1 MLDCGI
7 HPGHQGLASLP
18 FLDEVDLSTVDAA
31 LITHFHLDHCAA
43 VPYLVGRTPFG
54 GRLLMTHPTK
64 AIFYTLLKDYVR
76 VSAGSSGDEQLY
88 SEADLERAMAQ
99 AEVIDFDQTVDLGG
113 GLRVTAHRAGHV
125 LGAAMFSVEIGG
137 ARVLYTGDYSRAAD
151 RHLGAADLPPPSLRP
166 DAVIVESTYGVSR
179 HLPREV
185 RERRL
190 LDRVAATVLSGGRV
204 LLPIVAL
211 GRAQELLL
219 LLEEHWR
226 RTPELQSVPIYQAS
240 GLARKA
246 LSVYQTYIEAM
257 NDDVRA
263 AFSRQKNPFH
273 LRHVRFLRGAAEF
286 DDSGPCV
293 MMATPSMLQSGLS
306 RDLFEAWC
314 EDPRNA
320 VVIADFAVQGTL
332 AREILSNPSHVTTKS
347 GTRVPLRCAVEA
359 ISFSA
364 HADFEQTSGFLEE
377 LRPPHVVLVH
387 GEAGEM
393 LRLRGALE
401 RLARQGGYP
410 RTVHTPRVVSTAR
423 IPVPVR
429 REAAVV
435 GRLAEGGP
443 FFGGGEKAAA
453 ASSAAVRGVLV
464 AGAGGGVGPG
474 GVDGCGVGVGAAAAV
489 GGGGGGARAVIVA
502 PEDLPAFTKLRT
514 GRVLHRQAVALPD
527 GEEEE
532 EEEEGA
538 AAGPSG
544 GATCR
549 LGRGFAAVRLALE
562 VAFEGV
568 EGSGR
573 LPVRSSSRSR
583 SRSAEPA
590 GEKKSKEKEKQARD
604 GAAEAEARRELEA
617 QEGDEEEAVTVGG
630 LVTVRHRR
638 ADPSRGHGRH
648 AIVEWEGGALA
659 DLVADAVVAVV
670 LQSAGEPRAAARADA
685 ARRAALGRG
694 DRAAAREAE
703 ADLVAALLRAQF
715 GRVTRVRLGGGGG
728 EEEEED
734 DGEDDGSRSPS
745 PSADDEE
752 EEDDDDDGPAPSRY
766 FLRVDVDGDLV
777 TVAPRRA
784 GGGGA
789 FRVSCDA
796 NPGLRARVEKALER
810 MAEAMRPAAIA

>member
-18 FLDEVDLSTVDAA
+18 FLDEVDLASVDAC
-31 LITHFHLDHCAA
+31 LVTHFHLDHCAA
-43 VPYLVGRTPFG
+43 VPYLVGRTPFR

-64 AIFYTLLKDYVR
+64 AIFYTLLRDYVR

-88 SEADLERAMAQ
+88 AEADLERAMQ
-99 AEVIDFDQTVDLGG
+99 VAEVIDFDQTVDLGG

-125 LGAAMFSVEIGG
+125 LGAAMFTVEIGG

-166 DAVIVESTYGVSR
+166 DAVIVEATYGVSR

-190 LDRVAATVLSGGRV
+190 IDRVAGTVLGGGRV

-226 RTPELQSVPIYQAS
+226 DHPELHGVPIYQAS

-246 LSVYQTYIEAM
+246 LSVYQTYVEAM

-263 AFSRQKNPFH
+263 AFAAQRNPFR
-273 LRHVRFLRGAAEF
+273 LEHVRFLRGAAEF

-320 VVIADFAVQGTL
+320 LIIADFAVQGTL
-332 AREILSNPSHVTTKS
+332 ARDVLSNPSHVTTRS
-347 GTRVPLRCAVEA
+347 GTRVPLRCTVEA

-364 HADFEQTSGFLEE
+364 HADFEQTSGFLEA

-393 LRLRGALE
+393 ARLRGALE
-401 RLARQGGYP
+401 RLARAGGYA

-423 IPVPVR
+423 IPVPLR
-429 REAAVV
+429 REATVL

-443 FFGGGEKAAA
+443 FAGRASAGAGAGGAAV
-453 ASSAAVRGVLV
+453 VRGVLV
-464 AGAGGGVGPG
+464 SGAGGGAGAPG
-474 GVDGCGVGVGAAAAV
+474 ADGSGIGVGAAAAV

-527 GEEEE
+527 EE
-532 EEEEGA
+532 EEEEG
-538 AAGPSG
+538 GRGG
-544 GATCR
+544 GAGR
-549 LGRGFAAVRLALE
+549 LSRGFAAVRLALE

-573 LPVRSSSRSR
+573 MAVRSSRSR
-583 SRSAEPA
+583 SRSADA
-590 GEKKSKEKEKQARD
+590 AVADAKKGGADEQDGGDADAAAR
-604 GAAEAEARRELEA
+604 AELE
-617 QEGDEEEAVTVGG
+617 GEEEAVTIGG
-630 LVTVRHRR
+630 VVAVRHRR

-648 AIVEWEGGALA
+648 VVIEWEGGALG

-670 LQSAGEPRAAARADA
+670 LQAAGEPASARRADA

-694 DRAAAREAE
+694 DGEGARAAE

-715 GRVTRVRLGGGGG
+715 GRVTRARLGPASASSASASASP
-728 EEEEED
+728 EED
-734 DGEDDGSRSPS
+734 DEDD
-745 PSADDEE
+745 D
-752 EEDDDDDGPAPSRY
+752 EEDDDGGDDDEAGAGGGNGGGGNGGGRRY
-766 FLRVDVDGDLV
+766 LLRVDVDGDLV
-777 TVAPRRA
+777 SVAPRR
-784 GGGGA
+784 GHGPGEA
-789 FRVSCDA
+789 FRVTCDA
-796 NPGLRARVEKALER
+796 NPALRARVEKALER
-810 MAEAMRPAAIA
+810 MAEAMRPAALA